1 MSCSMLTILTTRY
14 APSIGILFP
23 LSWVFFLYWSQGI
36 LWTEWQR
43 ELCQCIYGPPCI
55 LEHGDGTPGP
65 CRGIRESRRTQN
77 SYCLTFDPGTM
88 IQQYLVASKWL
99 WVRGDPFKTLKRD
112 NFQVTAG
119 QKRFIWDIEGRNA
132 VMLE

>member
-1 MSCSMLTILTTRY
+1 
-14 APSIGILFP
+14 
-23 LSWVFFLYWSQGI
+23 
-36 LWTEWQR
+36 
-43 ELCQCIYGPPCI
+43 

>member
-1 MSCSMLTILTTRY
+1 
-14 APSIGILFP
+14 
-23 LSWVFFLYWSQGI
+23 
-36 LWTEWQR
+36 
-43 ELCQCIYGPPCI
+43 
-55 LEHGDGTPGP
+55 
-65 CRGIRESRRTQN
+65 
-77 SYCLTFDPGTM
+77 M

-119 QKRFIWDIEGRNA
+119 QKRFIWDIEGRNV